1 METKICTKCGIEKEI
16 DKFKR
21 FKSTNDQYY
30 YTGDCKQCRN
40 LEAYNRNKKYRLSH
54 KKEIAIMKKINYQKN
69 KKIISQKQKKYYEEH
84 KEKIKMRSK
93 IWYYNNQE
101 KNSKRKKEYY
111 EQNKDS
117 ILKEKYKY
125 KKERLKKDNLFKIK
139 EQTRNMIRTTFRRK
153 GFSKSKKTE
162 EILGC
167 KLNFFYKYLLKTYI
181 YNYGY
186 KYNSKEPV
194 EIDHI
199 IPLSTANTEKEV
211 IKLCHYTNLQ
221 LLKAKD
227 NLEKSSK
234 LNWKLKKE
242 E

>member
-1 METKICTKCGIEKEI
+1 MKTKICTKCKQEKEI
-16 DKFKR
+16 NEFKR
-21 FKSTNDQYY
+21 FKSTNGKFY
-30 YTGDCKQCRN
+30 YTGDCKKCRN
-40 LEAYNRNKKYRLSH
+40 LEAYDRNKKYRLSH
-54 KKEIAIMKKINYQKN
+54 KKEIAIIKKINYQKN
-69 KKIISQKQKKYYEEH
+69 KKIISKKQKKYYQEH
-84 KEKIKMRSK
+84 KEKIKNKSK

-101 KNSKRKKEYY
+101 KNSKRRKEYY
-111 EQNKDS
+111 EQNRDS
-117 ILKEKYKY
+117 ILKEKYEY
-125 KKERLKKDNLFKIK
+125 KKEKLKKDNLFKIK
-139 EQTRNMIRTTFRRK
+139 EQTRNMIRTTFRKK

-167 KLNFFYKYLLKTYI
+167 DLKFFYEYLLNTFYD
-181 YNYGY
+181 NYGY
-186 KYNSKEPV
+186 EYNFNELV

-199 IPLSTANTEKEV
+199 KPLKYAKTEEEI